1 MGHTIDMIDE
11 QICNL
16 EDILI
21 QKTCQQDI
29 DSVDIREMGAAID
42 MIKDLAEYKRN
53 IYEAYYYKSIT
64 SAMAGKDD
72 AEHGMDENIDDIVET
87 IKDIWNE
94 ADPEHRQLMK
104 GKISSLLNIMV

>member
-29 DSVDIREMGAAID
+29 NAVDVHEMGAAID

-53 IYEAYYYKSIT
+53 IYEAYYYKSIVG
-64 SAMAGKDD
+64 AMAGKDD
-72 AEHGMDENIDDIVET
+72 TEHGTDDNIDDIVET

-104 GKISSLLNIMV
+104 SKVSELLNIMV